1 MKPDILAEGLTLEV
15 SKSKHHGKKI
25 ITQVDD
31 LREPEVLKQP
41 KRTKFNDD

>member
-1 MKPDILAEGLTLEV
+1 MKPDILAEGLSLEV

-31 LREPEVLKQP
+31 SGEPEVSNLP